1 MVSCAAHDEDWS
13 TTEATRRHDGPEP
26 ASGNGLLDLQRTA
39 GNQATVQFIEEAQ
52 DSPVLGVVGRG
63 GGAPMDRALRG
74 QMESRL
80 GHDFGDVRVHTDGA
94 ASDSAKAVG
103 AHAYTVGNE
112 IVFGS
117 GRYDPA
123 SSAGQKTI
131 AHELTHVVQQKAGPV
146 DGTPAPGGIR
156 VSDPADRFEQ
166 EAESTAEL
174 ALQRQAAPGEE
185 ELEEEETPPAS

>member
-1 MVSCAAHDEDWS
+1 MRAYDEGWSSIEVSRRRDES
-13 TTEATRRHDGPEP
+13 EP
-26 ASGNGLLDLQRTA
+26 VAENGLLDLQRTA
-39 GNQATVQFIEEAQ
+39 GNRATVQFIEDSE

-63 GGAPMDRALRG
+63 GGAPMDKALRS
-74 QMESRL
+74 QMESSL
-80 GHDFGDVRVHTDGA
+80 GHDFGDVRVHTDHA
-94 ASDSAKAVG
+94 ASESAKAVG
-103 AHAYTVGNE
+103 AQAYTVGND

-117 GRYDPA
+117 GKYDPG

-156 VSDPADRFEQ
+156 VSDPGDRFEQ
-166 EAESTAEL
+166 EADSNAEL

-185 ELEEEETPPAS
+185 ELDEEEAPPTS